1 MAEQKLLQLQ
11 TKQKCTVKH
20 LKEAKEEVCTLQKQC
35 NNPVTLYEAFQACH
49 EIFPD
54 VAIVLE
60 ITGVIL
66 KWNKRGERI
75 FVNEPYY
82 E

>member
-1 MAEQKLLQLQ
+1 M
-11 TKQKCTVKH
+11 
-20 LKEAKEEVCTLQKQC
+20 KETKEEVCTLQRQC
-35 NNPVTLYEAFQACH
+35 NSPVTLYEAFQACH

>member
-1 MAEQKLLQLQ
+1 MKSVHYRKSVWKK
-11 TKQKCTVKH
+11 T
-20 LKEAKEEVCTLQKQC
+20 KEEVCTLQKNC
-35 NNPVTLYEAFQACH
+35 NNLFTLYEAFQACH

-60 ITGVIL
+60 IIRCVPQVERRR
-66 KWNKRGERI
+66 KRI
-75 FVNEPYY
+75 SVNEFYY